1 MLSKMVSIWPPEL
14 RTPLGG
20 HWRSLIAR
28 ELEEADFDSLLARL
42 EQDSSLKKINQS
54 LGEDLRSLD
63 ETARRGSR
71 SCNPI
76 AGQTIRGML
85 EIPGNRM
92 PLLNGIGIEYW
103 TATEHCAR
111 AALRII
117 RESHLPTFRSR
128 RINDGTM
135 RAAEACLLIWSRELH
150 RKTRTL
156 RVSLFTSRLSSIVPT
171 LTD

>member
-1 MLSKMVSIWPPEL
+1 MLSNMVSMWPPEL

-20 HWRSLIAR
+20 HWRSWIAR
-28 ELEEADFDSLLARL
+28 ELEEPDFGSLLARL
-42 EQDSSLKKINQS
+42 EQDSSLRRIEEK
-54 LGEDLRSLD
+54 LGEDLRFLD
-63 ETARRGSR
+63 ETTRRGSR

-85 EIPGNRM
+85 ETQSNRA
-92 PLLNGIGIEYW
+92 PLLNGMGIEYW

-117 RESHLPTFRSR
+117 RESRLPTFRSR

-135 RAAEACLLIWSRELH
+135 RAAEACLLIWSHGLYRGKYASH
-150 RKTRTL
+150 
-156 RVSLFTSRLSSIVPT
+156 VSFLIPHMNP
-171 LTD
+171 